1 MQLGARRA
9 PATATPARMSS
20 VYDVPSTTPMGRCG
34 IWSVIASNCAS
45 STARA
50 PFSARRAPAAGLPRA
65 PGCAGSAAA
74 ADSGRPTKLPRTAPC
89 VRVTKPW
96 SHRAAFCTS
105 LLPCSSRGCRPA
117 CLGAARPSRRS
128 CSAGVSAAAVSRF
141 CANTL
146 LRATLCTER
155 RTPDAAA
162 GQAPNLHSTRGAGAA
177 ARPTPHLH
185 TQSAWQDS
193 RCGEPGARPRNG
205 APALQ
210 ESRAAA
216 RSFYWV
222 DLLLGVSA
230 AHSPAPRSLTTTLQ
244 ARLLVLARARLAAG
258 RCHSRAQQRRQRAAP
273 RAGSKSTCKCGAA
286 STAPEGQ
293 CTLLRVC

>member
-96 SHRAAFCTS
+96 SHRAAFRTS
-105 LLPCSSRGCRPA
+105 LLPCSSRGRRPA
-117 CLGAARPSRRS
+117 CLGAARPSCRS

-141 CANTL
+141 CTNTL
-146 LRATLCTER
+146 LRATLCNER

-162 GQAPNLHSTRGAGAA
+162 GQAPNLPSTRGAGAA
-177 ARPTPHLH
+177 ARPPPHIAHPERTAGQPLWRARR
-185 TQSAWQDS
+185 TAAQRS
-193 RCGEPGARPRNG
+193 PGTAEEHGCCP
-205 APALQ
+205 
-210 ESRAAA
+210 
-216 RSFYWV
+216 
-222 DLLLGVSA
+222 LLLLSRPAFGCVSCPLA
-230 AHSPAPRSLTTTLQ
+230 RTTL
-244 ARLLVLARARLAAG
+244 L
-258 RCHSRAQQRRQRAAP
+258 
-273 RAGSKSTCKCGAA
+273 
-286 STAPEGQ
+286 
-293 CTLLRVC
+293 